1 VTHLDEPLRR
11 CFEVAFPDLELGRIT
26 GASVENVAEWDSLHA
41 LILVALIEEA
51 FDVRIPSGD
60 YPELRS
66 HAAIAAYLERATDA
80 RG

>member
-1 VTHLDEPLRR
+1 MTHVDEPLRR
-11 CFEVAFPDLELGRIT
+11 CFAAAFPDLESGRIA

-51 FDVRIPSGD
+51 FGVRIPSGD

-66 HAAIAAYLERATDA
+66 HAAIAAYLEHATRASS
-80 RG
+80 